1 MKEITHE
8 HELYTTTH
16 KRDGWEAVG
25 VHVVGLGARVD
36 WNVHKVDLV
45 KGEVRGSF

>member
-8 HELYTTTH
+8 HELYTAAH
-16 KRDGWEAVG
+16 ERDGYEAVR
-25 VHVVGLGARVD
+25 VYMVGLGVRVD

-45 KGEVRGSF
+45 KGEVRGL